1 MDARGKKLIEG
12 VDFDDT
18 EFYSRLGFKCGLEIH
33 QQLDTEK
40 KLFCHCPVGYRND
53 EPDAII
59 LRHMRPTLSE
69 MGTYDGTALMEFKTR
84 KQVIYQLY
92 RENVCTYEMDD
103 TPPFPINQK
112 ALDYAIEIALML
124 NCQLVDEIHITRK
137 QYLDGSIPTGFQRT
151 AIIGVDGWIP
161 YRGRKIR
168 IQQLALEEDAC
179 REVEDKRHTIVFR
192 TDRLSIPLVE
202 VVTKPDMLTPHE
214 AAEVDG
220 LLGRLLRASGRVR
233 RGIGT
238 ARQDV
243 NVSINGSDRVEI
255 KGVPR
260 TPDIRALTHYEA
272 LRHKALLELKDEL
285 RKRGITTEDFKAEDH
300 KVTNLLSNTSNPRLR
315 ALIDKG
321 EVIHAVNLKGWREL
335 VRYETQPAL
344 TFADELAGRVR
355 VIACLDEMPN
365 IFVLDGRGEGLA
377 VEAEEHLRKTVGAE
391 EADTLVLVWGPAED
405 ALTGAQEI
413 AIRAKEAT
421 VGVPQESRQH
431 MPDACRTDFERIL
444 PGPDRMYP
452 DTDSPPVA
460 ISKERVA
467 RIQAITAPRPWEREE
482 RYKKLGIPE
491 HLARNLAIHPHARLF
506 DRLADD
512 TSLNPTLLAE
522 ALVQWQKAIKRD
534 KRKVGL
540 NINPPYE
547 KSLESFFKTAAD
559 RGTPRRALYY
569 AFEKLLYGED
579 AEPPSPLPEDEL
591 KALCQGVVTEFKNV
605 RYKTRELTLNF
616 LVGEA
621 IEQSQ
626 GRAEPDK
633 THFLLDS
640 SL

>member
-1 MDARGKKLIEG
+1 MDAWRKKLIEG
-12 VDFDDT
+12 IDFDDK
-18 EFYSRLGFKCGLEIH
+18 EFYFALGFKCGLEIH
-33 QQLDTEK
+33 QQLDTKK

-53 EPDAII
+53 EPDAVI

-84 KQVIYQLY
+84 KHVIYQLY
-92 RENVCTYEMDD
+92 RDNVCTYEMDD
-103 TPPFPINQK
+103 TPPFPMNQE

-124 NCQLVDEIHITRK
+124 NCQLVDEVHITRK

-161 YRGRKIR
+161 YRGRRIR

-192 TDRLSIPLVE
+192 TDRLSTPLVE

-214 AAEVDG
+214 AAEVDE

-238 ARQDV
+238 VRQDV

-272 LRHKALLELKDEL
+272 LRHKALLDL
-285 RKRGITTEDFKAEDH
+285 REDLHKRGITPADFRAEDRE
-300 KVTNLLSNTSNPRLR
+300 VTDLLRTTSNQRLR
-315 ALIDKG
+315 TLINRD
-321 EVIHAVNLKGWREL
+321 EVVHAVNLKGWREL
-335 VRYETQPAL
+335 IRYETQPAL
-344 TFADELAGRVR
+344 TFASDLAGRVR

-365 IFVLDGRGEGLA
+365 IFVLDGRGEGLG
-377 VEAEEHLRKTVGAE
+377 VEAEEHLRKEIGVAE
-391 EADTLVLVWGPAED
+391 EDTLVLVWGPAED

-413 AIRAKEAT
+413 IIRAKEAT

-452 DTDSPPVA
+452 DTDSAPVA
-460 ISKERVA
+460 ISKERVE
-467 RIQAITAPRPWEREE
+467 RLQADAAPCPWDREE
-482 RYKKLGIPE
+482 RYREMGIPE
-491 HLARNLAIHPHARLF
+491 YLAADLAINPHAKLF

-540 NINPPYE
+540 NISPPYE
-547 KSLESFFKTAAD
+547 ESLESFFKAATD
-559 RGTPRRALYY
+559 CRTPRRALYY
-569 AFEKLLYGED
+569 AFEKLLYGEN
-579 AEPPSPLPEDEL
+579 AEPPSSLSGEEL
-591 KALCQGVVTEFKNV
+591 KALCKKVAREFADV
-605 RYKTRELTLNF
+605 RYKTRELTLDF
-616 LVGEA
+616 LVGEV

-626 GRAEPDK
+626 GRAEPAK
-633 THFLLDS
+633 TRFLLS
-640 SL
+640 SYP